1 MEKFFSCPL
10 AIPLSLSYAAVADHG
25 CWLTLSGHLPS
36 IASFQEFF
44 SFQIW
49 GFDILR
55 THPQIDQFFVLA
67 SLVFA
72 LIGDQIDPKIS
83 TKMSLHQEIVRT
95 LL

>member
-1 MEKFFSCPL
+1 ML
-10 AIPLSLSYAAVADHG
+10 RSLVTAVG
-25 CWLTLSGHLPS
+25 SLSGHLPR

-49 GFDILR
+49 GFHIPR

-72 LIGDQIDPKIS
+72 LI
-83 TKMSLHQEIVRT
+83 
-95 LL
+95 

>member
-10 AIPLSLSYAAVADHG
+10 AISLSLSHMLRSLVTAVG
-25 CWLTLSGHLPS
+25 SLSGHLPS

-49 GFDILR
+49 GFHIPR
-55 THPQIDQFFVLA
+55 THPQVDQFFVLA

-72 LIGDQIDPKIS
+72 LI
-83 TKMSLHQEIVRT
+83 
-95 LL
+95 